1 MTNWQIIVL
10 AGAASYL
17 IRSVPIVLFNK
28 RPMSSDGLLYK
39 YLNYAALSVMGGI
52 IYTALYGQAAHSSA
66 NITQLFAQLVEP
78 HNLLKLA
85 TVLLAL
91 LLTAWKRKVFV
102 SLLSCMGF
110 YYGLRLLIAL

>member
-17 IRSVPIVLFNK
+17 IRSVPIVLFNQ
-28 RPMSSDGLLYK
+28 RPLSSDGLLYK

-52 IYTALYGQAAHSSA
+52 IYTALYGQAASSTGS
-66 NITQLFAQLVEP
+66 IGQLLWQAVEP
-78 HNLLKLA
+78 HNLIKLA
-85 TVLLAL
+85 TVILAL
-91 LLTAWKRKVFV
+91 LLTAWQRKVFV

-110 YYGLRLLIAL
+110 YYVLRLLIEL